1 MAGAAKQHGERNFSA
16 GPIKLKVV
24 DLAHPIT
31 KGMADFEFDDE
42 AFFLLRTTPEMHVLA
57 TAPLPSTGE
66 VTPQVWTYETT
77 MSGGQPFRSFVAM
90 QGHHYKTFAI
100 PAYQDMLL
108 RAIAWTG
115 KRDAGLLLTSTH
127 SHGLHRQHR

>member
-1 MAGAAKQHGERNFSA
+1 
-16 GPIKLKVV
+16 
-24 DLAHPIT
+24 
-31 KGMADFEFDDE
+31 
-42 AFFLLRTTPEMHVLA
+42 
-57 TAPLPSTGE
+57 
-66 VTPQVWTYETT
+66 